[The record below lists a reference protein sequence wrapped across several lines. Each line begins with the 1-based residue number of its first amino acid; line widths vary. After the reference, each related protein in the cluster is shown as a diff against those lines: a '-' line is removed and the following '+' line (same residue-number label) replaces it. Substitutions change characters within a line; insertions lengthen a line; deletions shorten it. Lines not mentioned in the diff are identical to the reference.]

1 MIGKQTEPDRYAG
14 DGVSC
19 SQAMNSMM
27 RASKVTDSAVIW
39 WWGSAFKYLWR
50 WWAKGGKDDLDK
62 AIDCLERLK
71 GEIDGQR

>member
-19 SQAMNSMM
+19 
-27 RASKVTDSAVIW
+27 
-39 WWGSAFKYLWR
+39 F
-50 WWAKGGKDDLDK
+50 
-62 AIDCLERLK
+62 ERLK